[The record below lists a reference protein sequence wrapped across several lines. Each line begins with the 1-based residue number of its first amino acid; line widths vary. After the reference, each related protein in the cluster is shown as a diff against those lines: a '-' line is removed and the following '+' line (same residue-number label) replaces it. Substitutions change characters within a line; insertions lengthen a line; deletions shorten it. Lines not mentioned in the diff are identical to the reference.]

1 MSEFVRELPK
11 AELHLHI
18 EGTLEPS
25 MLLSLSARNHVP
37 LRYSSVDEIEE
48 AFQFTNLQSFLDVY
62 YEAARTLLTR
72 RDFFDLTSA
81 YLERAAADGVVHA
94 EIFFDPQTHT
104 ERGVPLDAVIGG
116 IADAL
121 AAGRAELGLSSGLI
135 LCFLRHLPAGRAMDT
150 LEAALPFREQLL
162 GVGLDSSEVG
172 NPPGAFAGVFA
183 AARDEGLRLVAHAGE
198 EGPPEYVWEAL
209 DVLGAERI
217 DHGNR
222 ALEDPE
228 LVARLVTEQVPL
240 TVCPYSNVKLAVVDR
255 LEDHPLRRMI
265 DLGLNVSIN
274 SDDPSYFGGYIGD
287 NYEGTKAA
295 LRFSDDEMAEIA
307 RNSLLAS
314 FVPDD
319 EKQALIADLDEF
331 LSHRP

>member
-18 EGTLEPS
+18 EGTLEPA
-25 MLLSLSARNHVP
+25 MLVSLSGRNHVP
-37 LRYSSVDEIEE
+37 LRYSSVAEIE
-48 AFQFTNLQSFLDVY
+48 AALQFTNLQSFLDVY
-62 YEAARTLLTR
+62 FEAAGTLLTR
-72 RDFFDLTSA
+72 QDFFDLTFA
-81 YLERAAADGVVHA
+81 YLQRAAADGVVHA

-104 ERGVPLDAVIGG
+104 DRGVPFDAVIGG
-116 IADAL
+116 ISDAL
-121 AAGRAELGLSSGLI
+121 AAGRAEFGMSSGLI
-135 LCFLRHLPAGRAMDT
+135 MCFLRHLPAGRAMDT
-150 LEAALPFREQLL
+150 LEAAMPFRDQLL
-162 GVGLDSSEVG
+162 GVGLDSSEIG
-172 NPPGAFAGVFA
+172 HPPRAFAGVFA

-222 ALEDPE
+222 ALEDAA
-228 LVARLVTEQVPL
+228 LVARLVAEQVPL

-287 NYEGTKAA
+287 NYEGTQVA
-295 LRFSDDEMAEIA
+295 LRFSDDEMAGIA
-307 RNSLLAS
+307 RNSLRAS
-314 FVPDD
+314 FVPD
-319 EKQALIADLDEF
+319 EEEQALIANLDEF